1 MATVPGTLNAPPAP
15 SAPPRTRVLRYLR
28 SKWFAYACIAPIVI
42 ATAVLVYYPL
52 IVGIYYSFTNASG
65 SNPNNVGIPV
75 LNVPPSFKFI
85 GLKNYIDVFANT
97 DPTADVRLIFLQT
110 AEWITFN
117 AVFHFVIGLGL
128 ALLLNR
134 RIRFRGIYRAL
145 LIVPWATPQF
155 VAAFGWRFLFNGQY
169 GFINLALERLNL
181 APVDWAGQPS
191 AAMAAII
198 ICNVWLGIPFMTIT
212 LLGGLQSIP
221 EELYEV
227 AELDGANWWQKF
239 RNVTLP
245 LLRPTAV
252 LVTMLDVIWTF
263 NVFAIIFLI
272 TGGGPYNR
280 SQTIVTYAFQVAI
293 TNQKFGLGAAY
304 GVVILLI
311 LVVFVT
317 IYSRLLRANEQVY

>member
-15 SAPPRTRVLRYLR
+15 PAPPRTRVLRYLR

-65 SNPNNVGIPV
+65 TNPNNVGIPV
-75 LNVPPSFKFI
+75 LNIPSSFKFI
-85 GLKNYIDVFANT
+85 GLKNYIDVFANS
-97 DPTADVRLIFLQT
+97 DPTVDVRQIFVQT
-110 AEWITFN
+110 FEWIIFN

-272 TGGGPYNR
+272 TGGGPYHR
-280 SQTIVTYAFQVAI
+280 SDTFVSYAFQVAI
-293 TNQKFGLGAAY
+293 INQKYGLGAAY
-304 GVVILLI
+304 GVIILLI
-311 LVVFVT
+311 LVVFVM

>member
-1 MATVPGTLNAPPAP
+1 MATVSATLNSPPAG
-15 SAPPRTRVLRYLR
+15 RRRILRYLR
-28 SKWFAYACIAPIVI
+28 SKWFAYACIAPIML
-42 ATAVLVYYPL
+42 ATTVLIYYPL
-52 IVGIYYSFTNASG
+52 VVGIYYSFTNASG
-65 SNPNNVGIPV
+65 TNPNNVGIPI
-75 LNVPPSFKFI
+75 LNIPATFKFI

-97 DPTADVRLIFLQT
+97 DPTVDVRQIFVQT
-110 AEWITFN
+110 LEWIIFN

-134 RIRFRGIYRAL
+134 RMRFRGIYRAL

-155 VAAFGWRFLFNGQY
+155 VAAFGWRFLFNGDY
-169 GFINLALERLNL
+169 GFINLLLEQLHL
-181 APVDWAGQPS
+181 APIDWAGQPS
-191 AAMAAII
+191 AAMAAVI

-221 EELYEV
+221 GELYEV
-227 AELDGANWWQKF
+227 AELDGAGWFQRFWYL
-239 RNVTLP
+239 TLP

-272 TGGGPYNR
+272 TGGGPYHR
-280 SQTIVTYAFQVAI
+280 SDTLVTYAFQVAI

-311 LVVFVT
+311 LVVFVM

>member
-1 MATVPGTLNAPPAP
+1 MATVSGTLTPPPAG
-15 SAPPRTRVLRYLR
+15 RRRVRQYLR
-28 SKWFAYACIAPIVI
+28 SKWFVYACIAPIMV
-42 ATAVLVYYPL
+42 ATTALVYYPL

-65 SNPNNVGIPV
+65 TNPNNVGIPF
-75 LNVPPSFKFI
+75 LNIPPTFKFI

-97 DPTADVRLIFLQT
+97 DPTVDVRQIFLQT
-110 AEWITFN
+110 IEWIVFN

-134 RIRFRGIYRAL
+134 RIRFRGFYRAL

-155 VAAFGWRFLFNGQY
+155 VAAFGWRFLFNGDY
-169 GFINLALERLNL
+169 GFINLMLERLHL
-181 APVDWAGQPS
+181 APIDWAGQPS
-191 AAMAAII
+191 AAMAAVI

-221 EELYEV
+221 QELYEV
-227 AELDGANWWQKF
+227 AELDGANWFQRFW
-239 RNVTLP
+239 NVTLP

-272 TGGGPYNR
+272 TGGGPYHR
-280 SQTIVTYAFQVAI
+280 SDTLVTYAFQVAI
-293 TNQKFGLGAAY
+293 TNQKYGLGAAY

-311 LVVFVT
+311 LVVFVM